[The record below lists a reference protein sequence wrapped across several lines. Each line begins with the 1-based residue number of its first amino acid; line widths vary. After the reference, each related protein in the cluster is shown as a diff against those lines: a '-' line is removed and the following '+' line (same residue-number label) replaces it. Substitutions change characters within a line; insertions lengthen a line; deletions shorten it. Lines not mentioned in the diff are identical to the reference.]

1 MSYQEKDSL
10 TYVGTYGGDYGSPH
24 GGARVRTCA
33 GGLAFRLDCVPPT
46 ATAQQ
51 KGACVRGGRVRFFTK
66 ARVSRDADFLAALLL
81 PHRPPA
87 PFSGPVSFEA
97 VWTFPWRR
105 SERKSDVAAGVPL
118 PHASRPDLDNLE
130 KLLLDV
136 MTRLRF
142 WEDDSLVAEKRTAK
156 FRGPRPGIGIRV
168 RPAGGFD
175 TAADVGECR

>member
-1 MSYQEKDSL
+1 MYHEKDSL
-10 TYVGTYGGDYGSPH
+10 TYGGTCVGTYGGGD
-24 GGARVRTCA
+24 RVRTCA

-51 KGACVRGGRVRFFTK
+51 KGACVRGGRVRFYTK

-87 PFSGPVSFEA
+87 PFAGPVSFEA
-97 VWTFPWRR
+97 VWTFPWRK
-105 SERKSDVAAGVPL
+105 SERKSAVAAGVPL

-142 WEDDSLVAEKRTAK
+142 WTDDSLVAEKRTAK
-156 FRGPRPGIGIRV
+156 FRGPRPGIWIQV

-175 TAADVGECR
+175 FGADGGENR